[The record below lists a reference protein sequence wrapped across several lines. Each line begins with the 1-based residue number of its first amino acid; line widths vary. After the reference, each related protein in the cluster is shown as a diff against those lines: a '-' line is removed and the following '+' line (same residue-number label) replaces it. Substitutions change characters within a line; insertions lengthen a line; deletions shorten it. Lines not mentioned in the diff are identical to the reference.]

1 MRRNFMLEAYKK
13 FWKNSFD
20 YKGKSNRKEY
30 WYVALMNMF
39 IGFVLGV
46 SLGLTTVM
54 ASEAVVLGV
63 TLGVLAYCIL
73 VLPPSISLSVRR
85 LRDGGFHWAFI
96 FLYLIPTIGSIVLF
110 VLYCMPTKLVSEN
123 EA

>member
-1 MRRNFMLEAYKK
+1 MLEAYKK

-20 YKGKSNRKEY
+20 YKEKSSRKDY
-30 WYVALMNMF
+30 WYVVLINSF
-39 IGFVLGV
+39 IGFILGV

-54 ASEAVVLGV
+54 ASESVVLSV

-96 FLYLIPTIGSIVLF
+96 FLYLIPTIGSIVLL
-110 VLYCMPTKLVSEN
+110 VLYCMPTKQVSEN